1 MATTPLFVP
10 EKSYGQRSLEGYN
23 PWGRKESDTT
33 EHVCACAHTH
43 THTHT
48 HTLRGAKAED
58 MGEDLSEEGPVLS
71 CWGTTVR
78 IKSWQYISAPLP
90 HGVLIWRWQ
99 DLAQRSLS
107 VSTNQ
112 SKSLSCSD
120 EAERVLWCCS
130 FKSLAGISQPAVSVE
145 SEPQKGQLQI
155 KGWEL

>member
-1 MATTPLFVP
+1 M
-10 EKSYGQRSLEGYN
+10 
-23 PWGRKESDTT
+23 
-33 EHVCACAHTH
+33 CARARAHTH
-43 THTHT
+43 THKHT

-58 MGEDLSEEGPVLS
+58 MGEDLSEEGPVAS
-71 CWGTTVR
+71 CWGITVR

-120 EAERVLWCCS
+120 EAERVCGAITLKVLLGFLSLLCQWSLNPKKDSSKLKDGS
-130 FKSLAGISQPAVSVE
+130 FE
-145 SEPQKGQLQI
+145 
-155 KGWEL
+155 

>member
-1 MATTPLFVP
+1 MATTPLFLP

-48 HTLRGAKAED
+48 LRGAKAED
-58 MGEDLSEEGPVLS
+58 MGEDLSEEGPVPS

-120 EAERVLWCCS
+120 EAERVCGAIALKVLLGFLSLLCQWSLNPKKDSSKLKDGS
-130 FKSLAGISQPAVSVE
+130 FE
-145 SEPQKGQLQI
+145 
-155 KGWEL
+155 

>member
-1 MATTPLFVP
+1 MRV
-10 EKSYGQRSLEGYN
+10 
-23 PWGRKESDTT
+23 
-33 EHVCACAHTH
+33 
-43 THTHT
+43 HTHT

-58 MGEDLSEEGPVLS
+58 MGEDLSEEGPVPS

-120 EAERVLWCCS
+120 EAERVCGAIALKVLLG
-130 FKSLAGISQPAVSVE
+130 FLSLLCQWSLNPKKDSSKLRMGALNECGNAQATQGVGVSG
-145 SEPQKGQLQI
+145 KGQ
-155 KGWEL
+155 

>member
-1 MATTPLFVP
+1 M
-10 EKSYGQRSLEGYN
+10 RM
-23 PWGRKESDTT
+23 
-33 EHVCACAHTH
+33 C

-58 MGEDLSEEGPVLS
+58 MGEDLSEEGPVPS

-120 EAERVLWCCS
+120 EAERVCGAIALKVLLG
-130 FKSLAGISQPAVSVE
+130 FLSLQSVDTH
-145 SEPQKGQLQI
+145 GFNVCQLTVCQDGLSVLNAYI
-155 KGWEL
+155 LHRLCYMCFTG